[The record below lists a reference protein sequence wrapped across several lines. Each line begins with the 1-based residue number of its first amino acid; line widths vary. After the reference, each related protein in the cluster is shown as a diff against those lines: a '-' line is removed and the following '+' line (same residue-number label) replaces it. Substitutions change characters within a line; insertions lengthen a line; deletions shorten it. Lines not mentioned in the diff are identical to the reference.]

1 MVVAVGVAAEI
12 ARLVAVFR
20 PADPP
25 RLGTVAFWS
34 PDAEPL
40 PLGIGEHID
49 LQVVAPVDGEVQ
61 SPAAPSVRLQPQ
73 VVRAM
78 ELPVGEAV
86 ALLGRARKSPEAHP
100 SVSFW
105 GAVSLVAL
113 QLVAR
118 GRLLPGV
125 SPAGHDA
132 WRVGP
137 YDQPDVERVL
147 QLAEAMPPE
156 ARSVPLPPHTGA
168 EGAG

>member
-1 MVVAVGVAAEI
+1 
-12 ARLVAVFR
+12 VAVFR

-25 RLGTVAFWS
+25 RTGTVAFWS
-34 PDAEPL
+34 PDESPL
-40 PLGIGEHID
+40 PLGVGEHVD
-49 LQVVAPVDGEVQ
+49 LRVVAPVDGGIEQ
-61 SPAAPSVRLQPQ
+61 R
-73 VVRAM
+73 VVRAV

-86 ALLGRARKSPEAHP
+86 SVLGRARKTTGAHA

-156 ARSVPLPPHTGA
+156 ARSVPLPQGFPCRGRRTGTPRLVRNA
-168 EGAG
+168 PGNRSTWW